1 MLKKLSL
8 VTVSAV
14 SAFAMHSAEINI
26 NNKDLE
32 LSAKMDVGQF
42 NYNVEPSTMFIGAKY
57 LNADEDNSDIDSG
70 IEAYYELNFLMQ
82 QEINNSGLSIGMG
95 VKTNHTENF
104 TSIPLG
110 LEASYELPKSTFVPI
125 YIGASIYYA
134 PEVLAME
141 DAKNFLEYRVSVDI
155 EVIKNGR
162 IVLGARV
169 LDTNYEVNNVATDI
183 NYNKSAYM
191 GFKFSF

>member
-8 VTVSAV
+8 VAVSAV

-57 LNADEDNSDIDSG
+57 LNADEDNSDINSG

-95 VKTNHTENF
+95 VKANHTENF

-125 YIGASIYYA
+125 SIGASVYYA

-141 DAKNFLEYRVSVDI
+141 DAKNFLEYRAGVDV

-162 IVLGARV
+162 IIFGVRV
-169 LDTNYEVNNVATDI
+169 LDTNYEINNKTKNV

>member
-8 VTVSAV
+8 VALSAA

-32 LSAKMDVGQF
+32 LSAKLDIGQF
-42 NYNVEPSTMFIGAKY
+42 NYNVEPGTVFVGAKY
-57 LNADEDNSDIDSG
+57 LKGNEDHSDINSG

-82 QEINNSGLSIGMG
+82 QEISRSGLSIGMG
-95 VKTNHTENF
+95 VKANHTKNF

-110 LEASYELPKSTFVPI
+110 LEAAFELPKTQLVPI
-125 YIGASIYYA
+125 YFGASIYYA
-134 PEVLAME
+134 PEVLSME
-141 DAKNFLEYRVSVDI
+141 DANNFLEYRVSVDI

-162 IVLGARV
+162 ITLGYRV
-169 LDTNYEVNNVATDI
+169 LDTNYEANNVTTDV